1 MGYRK
6 MLVYFGVFALT
17 LTVTGVLQAGE
28 KEDMAEMQ
36 KKLNQN
42 VMERPFNPGDKV
54 AIDAYLAEAIKNAT
68 PPPQQQPPQNW
79 QPGWT
84 CNNLMG
90 SYYQYRNCL
99 HYYRY
104 YGHYYGY

>member
-1 MGYRK
+1 MGYHK
-6 MLVYFGVFALT
+6 MSVYIGVFALT
-17 LTVTGVLQAGE
+17 LAVTGVLQAGE

-42 VMERPFNPGDKV
+42 VMERPFNPGDKS
-54 AIDAYLAEAIKNAT
+54 AIDAYLAEAIKKAT
-68 PPPQQQPPQNW
+68 PPPQQQPPVNW

-99 HYYRY
+99 HYHQY